1 MPNTIL
7 VTGGAGFIGSN
18 FIYYWLR
25 QYPEDKI
32 INLDL
37 LTYAGNLDNLKEI
50 EDNPNYK
57 FVHGDI
63 CDIDLVNDIVRKVD
77 LIVHFAAESHV
88 DRSII
93 NSADFI
99 RSNVEGTR
107 VLLDV
112 ARRYNTRF
120 HHISTDEVFG
130 DLGPDDAPFNENTP
144 YNPRSPYSASKAAS
158 DYLVRAYFHTHKLPI
173 TISNCSNNYGPY
185 QFPEKLIPLFVT
197 NLIEGKKVPLYGDGQ
212 NIRDWLYVEDHCRAI
227 DLIIHKGRIGET
239 YCIGGG
245 AEKTNL
251 EITKTILKLMNA
263 NEDMIE
269 YVKDR
274 PGHDRRYAID
284 FSKIKNE
291 LGWEPQVKF
300 EEGLTKTVNWYKNN
314 KKWWKRI
321 KSGEYQKYYKQQY
334 ENN

>member
-1 MPNTIL
+1 MANTIL

-18 FIYYWLR
+18 FIHYWLNK
-25 QYPEDKI
+25 YPEDKI

-37 LTYAGNLDNLKEI
+37 LTYAGNLENLREV
-50 EDNPNYK
+50 ENNPNYK
-57 FVHGDI
+57 FVKGDI
-63 CDIDLVNDIVRKVD
+63 CDIDLVRDLVREVN

-88 DRSII
+88 DRSIM

-99 RSNVEGTR
+99 RSNIEGTR
-107 VLLDV
+107 VLLDA
-112 ARRYNTRF
+112 ARAHNIRF

-130 DLGPDDAPFNENTP
+130 DLGPNDAPFNENTP

-158 DYLVRAYFHTHKLPI
+158 DHLVRAYFHTHKLPI

-197 NLIEGKKVPLYGDGQ
+197 NLIEGKKVPVYGDGQ

-245 AEKTNL
+245 EEKTNL
-251 EITKTILKLMNA
+251 EITKAILNIMGA
-263 NEDMIE
+263 EEDMIE

-291 LGWEPQVKF
+291 FNWEPSVDFK
-300 EEGLTKTVNWYKNN
+300 EGLRQTVEWYKNN
-314 KKWWKRI
+314 KEWWRNI
-321 KSGEYQKYYKQQY
+321 KSGEYQEYYMRQY
-334 ENN
+334 GKR

>member
-1 MPNTIL
+1 MSNTIL

-18 FIYYWLR
+18 FIHYWLR
-25 QYPEDKI
+25 RYPEDKV

-37 LTYAGNLDNLKEI
+37 LTYAGNLDNLKDI
-50 EDNPNYK
+50 ENNSNYK

-63 CDIDLVNDIVRKVD
+63 CDTNLVDDIVKEVN

-88 DRSII
+88 DRSIM

-107 VLLDV
+107 VLLDA
-112 ARRYNTRF
+112 ARRHNIRF

-130 DLGPDDAPFNENTP
+130 DLGPNDPLFNESTP

-227 DLIIHKGRIGET
+227 DLIVHKGRIGET
-239 YCIGGG
+239 YCVGGG
-245 AEKTNL
+245 TEKTNL
-251 EITKTILKLMNA
+251 EITKAILKLMGA
-263 NEDMIE
+263 SEDMIE

-291 LGWEPQVKF
+291 LDWEPQVKF
-300 EEGLTKTVNWYKNN
+300 EEGLAKTVNWYKEN
-314 KKWWKRI
+314 KKWWRRI
-321 KSGEYQKYYKQQY
+321 KSGEYQKYYDK
-334 ENN
+334 NMD